1 MKTGMRVQS
10 RLVPT
15 VSWRM
20 SVSELMDRG
29 LGAIH
34 SRQYRSDTSGLST
47 FSMGAV
53 NLYYEIF
60 SMERPPQELSTEQ
73 CYLTNWRRFILNPLE
88 LEAVLKLHPSG
99 TVGAGIVKSQQWS
112 NQASGSTEKQW
123 LCPKQPS
130 TASNRGLLITL
141 RSQTSQ
147 TGLCKW
153 SHDYTNNPNLDAP
166 RPYLID

>member
-1 MKTGMRVQS
+1 MINVAMKTGMRVQS

-73 CYLTNWRRFILNPLE
+73 CYLTN
-88 LEAVLKLHPSG
+88 
-99 TVGAGIVKSQQWS
+99 
-112 NQASGSTEKQW
+112 
-123 LCPKQPS
+123 
-130 TASNRGLLITL
+130 
-141 RSQTSQ
+141 
-147 TGLCKW
+147 
-153 SHDYTNNPNLDAP
+153 
-166 RPYLID
+166 